1 MASVFKKL
9 ISRELGEPSYDKYFV
24 SYQKRFEEQ
33 AYELGRLDN
42 KEVYDDM
49 YNKLKD
55 KDITDLHHMLDR
67 LSDAMYCAVRI
78 SKHFMIEFFFYVAAI
93 VFLIVQG
100 VQAVVLFPCIGLITI
115 CFLYKTYEYIVNQYC
130 FIDAHIV
137 LIYKTVLDRLILKHN
152 IDKANHLE

>member
-9 ISRELGEPSYDKYFV
+9 ISKELGEPSYDKYFF

-33 AYELGRLDN
+33 NGESGKLDN
-42 KEVYDDM
+42 KEVYDDI
-49 YNKLKD
+49 YSKLKD

-67 LSDAMYCAVRI
+67 LSDAMYAAVRI
-78 SKHFMIEFFFYVAAI
+78 SKNYSFEFFFYLAAI

-100 VQAVVLFPCIGLITI
+100 IAPIILLPSIAVMTI

-137 LIYKTVLDRLILKHN
+137 LIYKTVLDRLILKYN
-152 IDKANHLE
+152 IDKAKSIE